1 MTVTLDELK
10 KGIPMQ
16 CELVVDDNQ
25 QDVEIQIIRKYIE
38 DSLLTSIQ
46 TTLSEMQKD
55 EDAVIQKIEKAIA
68 EWFEQET
75 PLPDLQYVLKT
86 DSKDGSFVLTIE
98 GYQKV

>member
-1 MTVTLDELK
+1 MTVTLEELK

-38 DSLLTSIQ
+38 DSLLTSVQ
-46 TTLSEMQKD
+46 TNLPEMQKN
-55 EDAVIQKIEKAIA
+55 EDVVIQKIEKAIA

>member
-1 MTVTLDELK
+1 MTVTLEELK

-25 QDVEIQIIRKYIE
+25 QDVEIQIIRKYVE
-38 DSLLTSIQ
+38 DSLLTSVQ

>member
-1 MTVTLDELK
+1 MTVTLEELK

-38 DSLLTSIQ
+38 DSLLTSVQ

>member
-1 MTVTLDELK
+1 MTVTLEELK

-25 QDVEIQIIRKYIE
+25 QDVEIQILRKYVE

-46 TTLSEMQKD
+46 TTLPEIQKD